1 MSEASTDA
9 PGARGARSFD
19 TALLHPRHWGSWLGV
34 AVLGLLARVP
44 RPVARALG
52 RLMGWLAWHT
62 SPRRRHL
69 ARVNLR
75 LCFPEWDEVRRERVL
90 RAHFRIAGQCL
101 VDYPVLWFGGRQRH
115 RRLIRLD
122 DRGGVLER
130 QRRGEPVIVCAA
142 HAPALDFGGLR
153 LSLEVGGVSFAK
165 PMKNPVVD
173 WINTRSRCQ
182 YGAIVFARHE
192 GLRPAIRHLQ
202 RGRLFYY
209 LGDEDLGPA
218 HTVFAPFFGVA
229 KATVPALGRLA
240 RLGEAP
246 VIPAMGRYHPGED
259 RYELR
264 MGQPLAD
271 FPTGEPVADAAR
283 MNAALEA
290 LIREDPAQYLW
301 TLRFFKTRP
310 PGEAKVY

>member
-1 MSEASTDA
+1 MTEAFADA
-9 PGARGARSFD
+9 ANRRRTPPFD
-19 TALLHPRHWGSWLGV
+19 PALLHPRHWGTWLGIGG
-34 AVLGLLARVP
+34 LWLLARLP
-44 RPVARALG
+44 RPAARLLG
-52 RLMGWLAWHT
+52 RLAGRLAWHS

-75 LCFPEWDEVRRERVL
+75 LCFPDWDEARREAVL

-101 VDYPVLWFGGRQRH
+101 VDYPLLWFGGRRRH
-115 RRLIRLD
+115 RRLIRLR
-122 DRGGVLER
+122 DRGGVLQR

-165 PMKNPVVD
+165 PLKNPVVE

-182 YGAIVFARHE
+182 HGAIVFARHE
-192 GLRPAIRHLQ
+192 GLRPAIRHLR

-218 HTVFAPFFGVA
+218 HTVFAPFFGVP

-240 RLGEAP
+240 RLGGAP
-246 VIPAMGRYHPGED
+246 VIPAMALYHPGED
-259 RYELR
+259 RYELVLEA
-264 MGQPLAD
+264 PLQGYPSGDA
-271 FPTGEPVADAAR
+271 VADATR

-290 LIREDPAQYLW
+290 LIRAYPAQYLW